1 MIKLSHHA
9 ILRGKERL
17 SLNKGSFTRLVEK
30 AASTGLKREDCRGR
44 LKKYLDALYKDYEAD
59 NIRIFGEVI
68 YFIKNDVL
76 ITLYQIPVEYKK
88 WLKLK

>member
-30 AASTGLKREDCRGR
+30 AASTGAKKRGLPRE
-44 LKKYLDALYKDYEAD
+44 
-59 NIRIFGEVI
+59 
-68 YFIKNDVL
+68 IKEIL
-76 ITLYQIPVEYKK
+76 RCTL
-88 WLKLK
+88 